1 MILLDHVVQVL
12 TAADPDWV
20 LPTEIEFVAHS
31 HAAQRG
37 VRRLETVKRDGAGLT
52 MALQRLAEERFGGGH
67 VPRPAEMRFDRAAA
81 FVHRPVE
88 VHPAAANLDIRFIAA
103 PGAPDR
109 SREMRQQLARSVEY
123 RITQRRIVQGATLT
137 PN

>member
-52 MALQRLAEERFGGGH
+52 RALQRLAEERFGGGH

-88 VHPAAANLDIRFIAA
+88 VIQRPLTLTYVSSQRQERPTGLARC
-103 PGAPDR
+103 
-109 SREMRQQLARSVEY
+109 RQQLASSVEY
-123 RITQRRIVQGATLT
+123 RITQRRIVQCATLT